1 MNVLLSIK
9 PEFGYRILD
18 GTKKFEFRKTLF
30 KRRDIE
36 RIIIYASYPIQA
48 VIGEFT
54 IANILTD
61 DVEKIWEKT
70 ECGAGITKEYY
81 QEYFSSKDIA
91 NAIEVG
97 SYKKYNKPK
106 KLSDFNLSYAP
117 QSFAYVK
124 EIPFDDIN

>member
-1 MNVLLSIK
+1 MKVLLSIK
-9 PEFGYRILD
+9 PEFAYRILD

-36 RIIIYASYPIQA
+36 RIIIYASSPVQA
-48 VIGEFT
+48 VLGEFT
-54 IANILTD
+54 IAKILTN
-61 DVEKIWEKT
+61 DVENIWEETKY
-70 ECGAGITKEYY
+70 GAGITKEYY
-81 QEYFSSKDIA
+81 QEYFSSKDTA

-97 SYKKYNKPK
+97 KCKRYGKPK

-124 EIPFDDIN
+124 

>member
-1 MNVLLSIK
+1 MKVLLSIK
-9 PEFGYRILD
+9 PEFAYRILD
-18 GTKKFEFRKTLF
+18 GTKKFEFRRTLF

-36 RIIIYASYPIQA
+36 RIFIYASYPVQA

-54 IANILTD
+54 IEKILTN
-61 DVEKIWEKT
+61 DVENIWSETKR
-70 ECGAGITKEYY
+70 GAGITKEYY
-81 QEYFSSKDIA
+81 QEYFSSKDTA

-97 SYKKYNKPK
+97 RYKRYDKPK

-124 EIPFDDIN
+124 